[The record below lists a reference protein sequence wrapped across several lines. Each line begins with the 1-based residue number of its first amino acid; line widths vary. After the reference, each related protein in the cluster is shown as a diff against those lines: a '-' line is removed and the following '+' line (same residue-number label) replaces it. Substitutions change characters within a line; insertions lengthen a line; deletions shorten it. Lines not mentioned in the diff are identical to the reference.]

1 MNISTII
8 ILFIIISL
16 WILAFKHIIKNGV
29 DCGCGC
35 KNCKKCNH
43 CKSQEI

>member
-1 MNISTII
+1 MNISTYL
-8 ILFIIISL
+8 ILSAIISL
-16 WILAFKHIIKNGV
+16 CILAFRHIIKNGV

-43 CKSQEI
+43 CKS